1 MQELREKNWKAM
13 DALDKTEKSC
23 SDKVQK
29 AVKETKVNQ
38 HKNFIAFV
46 KNN

>member
-1 MQELREKNWKAM
+1 M

-29 AVKETKVNQ
+29 AVKETKVKTKQ
-38 HKNFIAFV
+38 NFNLTLNSFNI
-46 KNN
+46 